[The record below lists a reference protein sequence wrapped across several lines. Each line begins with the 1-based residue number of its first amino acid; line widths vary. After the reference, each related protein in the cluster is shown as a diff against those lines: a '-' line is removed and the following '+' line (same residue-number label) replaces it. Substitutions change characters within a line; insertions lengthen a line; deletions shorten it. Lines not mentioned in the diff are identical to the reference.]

1 MAVGYKGF
9 GSDGA
14 PCIQL
19 GTNTIKYYKA
29 PHVRKRMRLAWAGTG
44 GVGHVRSPHVVA
56 PSESPQLQ
64 TARAREATANAEE
77 APEMQKSGHA
87 PRGRA
92 KFFRALRGARA
103 V

>member
-29 PHVRKRMRLAWAGTG
+29 PHVRKRMRLAWAGRG
-44 GVGHVRSPHVVA
+44 CGRVRSPHVAA

-64 TARAREATANAEE
+64 TARAREATQKKR
-77 APEMQKSGHA
+77 QKSA
-87 PRGRA
+87 PRAREVFSGAARRA
-92 KFFRALRGARA
+92 RG
-103 V
+103 VSQLQL